1 MHIWQ
6 FSYMLFIDP
15 LEKID
20 QCVEEDRH
28 NAEDHNGHDHGGKLE
43 NLTGIDDQIAKTS
56 FAADHFSD
64 HNADEREADIYFHN
78 A

>member
-1 MHIWQ
+1 
-6 FSYMLFIDP
+6 MLFIDP

-20 QCVEEDRH
+20 QCVKEDRH

-64 HNADEREADIYFHN
+64 HNADEREADIYFHD

>member
-1 MHIWQ
+1 
-6 FSYMLFIDP
+6 MLFIDP

-20 QCVEEDRH
+20 QCVKEDRH

>member
-1 MHIWQ
+1 
-6 FSYMLFIDP
+6 MLFIDP

-20 QCVEEDRH
+20 QCVKEDRH
-28 NAEDHNGHDHGGKLE
+28 NAEDYNGHDHGGKLE